1 MHSYKQPVL
10 GLVWSLGVR
19 LGDTN
24 NLATCAGAGLE
35 SGSETVDTNNLS
47 FPHSEEQ
54 HNAREV
60 TTPITM

>member
-1 MHSYKQPVL
+1 LESGSETV
-10 GLVWSLGVR
+10 
-19 LGDTN
+19 DTN